1 MPNLLHRKTKMTRPI
16 LRYHGGKWMLAP
28 WIIKHFPPHRYYTE
42 SFGGAASCLLR
53 KERCYS
59 EIYNDMDGELVNLF
73 RVARDHG
80 QILQEQLK
88 ITPFAREEFLLS
100 YQSSGNPIEQARRTV
115 IRAFMGFGSN
125 AHNRK
130 TGFRANSNRSGTSP
144 AHDWRNYPDAFEAI
158 IDRLRGVII
167 ERRPAIEVIQQHDD
181 PQTLHYADPPYLAS
195 TRGKGE
201 DYTYEMTE
209 KDHQELSEVL
219 HSCQGMVVIS
229 GYPSSLY
236 DKLYCG
242 WFIVERKALADGARK
257 RIEKLWLNSAAKANL
272 KNLTENLFERKTY
285 ETSQNLEQNCR

>member
-1 MPNLLHRKTKMTRPI
+1 
-16 LRYHGGKWMLAP
+16 MLAP

-59 EIYNDMDGELVNLF
+59 EIYNDLDGELVNLF

-88 ITPFAREEFLLS
+88 FTPFAREEYLLS
-100 YQSSGNPIEQARRTV
+100 YQPSDNPIEQARRTV
-115 IRAFMGFGSN
+115 IRSFMGFGSN

-130 TGFRANSNRSGTSP
+130 TGFRAKSNRSGTTP

-158 IDRLRGVII
+158 IDRLRGVVI
-167 ERRPAIEVIQQHDD
+167 ENRPAIEVIKQHDD

-201 DYTYEMTE
+201 DYTHEMTE
-209 KDHQELSEVL
+209 KGHQELSEVL

-236 DKLYCG
+236 NYLYSD
-242 WFIVERKALADGARK
+242 WFVIERRALADGARK
-257 RIEKLWLNSAAKANL
+257 RVEALWINGEAMQKLHGIQKSIFVDTPQEIALCPS
-272 KNLTENLFERKTY
+272 T
-285 ETSQNLEQNCR
+285 